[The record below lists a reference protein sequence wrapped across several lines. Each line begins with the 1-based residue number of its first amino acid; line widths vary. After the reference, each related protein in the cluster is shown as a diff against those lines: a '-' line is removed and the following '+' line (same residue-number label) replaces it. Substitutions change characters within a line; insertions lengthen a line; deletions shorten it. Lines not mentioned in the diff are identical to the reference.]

1 MSAPKQPSSRR
12 EKQLVRLRERRAA
25 RVQRREKML
34 EFVVSGFD
42 RVAIARQFQVSPK
55 TVQREVDRALDGY
68 SLDGADRYLRLQIE
82 RLNKALRIVDDD
94 IEEGDSAA
102 VTYLIALMGQLDR
115 YHGYARAAASLPPA
129 SPPPPAAPRLELAAA
144 PLALPRERTPETS

>member
-1 MSAPKQPSSRR
+1 MSAPKKPSSRR
-12 EKQLVRLRERRAA
+12 EKRFVRLRERRAA
-25 RVQRREKML
+25 RAQRRERML

-55 TVQREVDRALDGY
+55 KQREIDRALDGY

-82 RLNKALRIVDDD
+82 RLDKTLRIVDDD

-115 YHGYARAAASLPPA
+115 YHGYARAAAPA
-129 SPPPPAAPRLELAAA
+129 TDAPRTDRNAHLSL
-144 PLALPRERTPETS
+144 